1 MNIKRRHSQAKLVGT
16 MVAIGGAMLMTF
28 FKGNVIELPWT
39 SKPWGIIGQS
49 HAMNTPKQEDVGKGS
64 VMLVASCFSWS
75 CYIILQVEHI
85 PHSYNYSQ
93 RGSKGNRRDYI
104 IFQANILNTYNA
116 ELSLTALMC
125 IMGMLEA
132 SVIALIWERKNMSV
146 WKIHPDMKLLA
157 SIYGVLQFFYNLC
170 P

>member
-1 MNIKRRHSQAKLVGT
+1 

-28 FKGNVIELPWT
+28 FKGNVIDLPWT
-39 SKPWGIIGQS
+39 SKPMGIIGQS
-49 HAMNTPKQEDVGKGS
+49 HSMNTPKQEDIGKGS

-75 CYIILQVEHI
+75 CYIILQVELI
-85 PHSYNYSQ
+85 PYSYNFLQANSQ

-125 IMGMLEA
+125 FMGMLEA

-157 SIYGVLQFFYNLC
+157 SIYGVLQFCYNLC